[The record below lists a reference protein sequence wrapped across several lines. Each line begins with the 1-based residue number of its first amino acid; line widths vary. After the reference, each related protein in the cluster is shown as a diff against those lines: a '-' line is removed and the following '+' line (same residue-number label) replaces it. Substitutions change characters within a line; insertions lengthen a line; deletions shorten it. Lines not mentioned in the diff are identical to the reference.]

1 MRVCPK
7 CGESYSEPPA
17 LSRVDN
23 KTEIC
28 PLCGTKEALDSMGLT
43 EGSSM
48 RVAIIDA
55 SIKWRKQNGK
65 N

>member
-23 KTEIC
+23 NMEIC
-28 PLCGTKEALDSMGLT
+28 PLCGTKEALDAVGLT
-43 EGSSM
+43 EGSSI
-48 RVAIIDA
+48 REAILRTEEEQ
-55 SIKWRKQNGK
+55 WRNTG
-65 N
+65 NI

>member
-1 MRVCPK
+1 MNICPK
-7 CGESYSEPPA
+7 CGRKYAEPPA

-23 KTEIC
+23 NTEIC
-28 PLCGTKEALDSMGLT
+28 PLCGTKEALDSMGLI

-48 RVAIIDA
+48 RTAIIDA
-55 SIKWRKQNGK
+55 STKWRKQNGK

>member
-28 PLCGTKEALDSMGLT
+28 LLCGTKEALDSMGFT

-55 SIKWRKQNGK
+55 STKWRKRDGK